1 MKGSEVPLIRAVRG
15 PLTLITIGVLFA
27 LQNFTPYSFDRTWPV
42 LLIVFGLLTLVGR
55 GLEPAPPPP
64 PPPGPFTAPPYN
76 YPPAGGYRQ
85 SPFPPVTP
93 PVTPPVAAPP
103 APPSPAAPYKGG
115 FGASAPPRPAAEPGP
130 NSGPTGEGV

>member
-27 LQNFTPYSFDRTWPV
+27 MQNFTPYSFDRTWPV
-42 LLIVFGLLTLVGR
+42 LLIVFGLLSLMGR
-55 GLEPAPPPP
+55 GMEPAPPPP
-64 PPPGPFTAPPYN
+64 PPPGPFNAPPYN

-93 PVTPPVAAPP
+93 PVAAPP
-103 APPSPAAPYKGG
+103 APPSAAAPYTGG
-115 FGASAPPRPAAEPGP
+115 FGATAPPRPAAEPGP
-130 NSGPTGEGV
+130 NPGPAGEGL